1 MCLAFTNR
9 TFAAVSAEY
18 QGKMSVDSQLLS
30 LTTSQPLALL
40 FKLGLGGLYPAMP
53 PFISAEKVCQLFS
66 KSSRW
71 EQAAAATE
79 QLI

>member
-1 MCLAFTNR
+1 
-9 TFAAVSAEY
+9 
-18 QGKMSVDSQLLS
+18 MSVDSQLLS

-40 FKLGLGGLYPAMP
+40 FKLGLGGFYPAMS
-53 PFISAEKVCQLFS
+53 PFITAENFCQLFS

-71 EQAAAATE
+71 EQAAAPTE

>member
-1 MCLAFTNR
+1 
-9 TFAAVSAEY
+9 
-18 QGKMSVDSQLLS
+18 MSVASQLLS

-71 EQAAAATE
+71 EQAAAPTE